1 MAAAVLVAVFLLA
14 IPLVSFLSDSEKFVF
29 GILMTAAEGTAS
41 TLLVFLF
48 LMPLVRFSSRQVAVT
63 VASGYLLVH
72 LYDGLFLAMPQGVCL
87 AQRPLALL
95 AMVGLAGVLC
105 RRADTSDAA
114 EKPSEAPPVGAS
126 EGSSGESVPL
136 AVPAVRPRV
145 VAECLL
151 LGALVAVLL
160 LVQGVYSQVTGLGSV
175 GNVQAFNLFTELFA
189 AGVRAAVLVYC
200 LLRTEDVPPAHVAAC
215 AVLIFLVGIPVV
227 DLSWGTGAY
236 LVGSHIVNS
245 ARYVLL
251 PLATIVGVQAARR
264 VPREAPFLILVMMAA
279 ANGCYVS
286 RLVAGVVLDPATGAD
301 AVLPTV
307 SLCSMW
313 VIACAAPLYL
323 LGRGRLLGLAMGGGC
338 GAPGAFAG
346 SQVARGAA
354 GQLPQGGALGAGEAA
369 DPALLRGVRFYRRLD
384 DLCNKARLTEREK
397 EILREVLHGYS
408 IESIAGRLGLS
419 ASTVKTYLS
428 RAYNRFGVSSRQE
441 VLGLLDKAEDS
452 GREV

>member
-1 MAAAVLVAVFLLA
+1 MRLLLCLNGAAAHARSLWVAAAVLVAVFLLA

-41 TLLVFLF
+41 ALLVFLF
-48 LMPLVRFSSRQVAVT
+48 LMPLIRFSSRQVAVT
-63 VASGYLLVH
+63 VASGYLLAH

-200 LLRTEDVPPAHVAAC
+200 LLRTEDVSPAHVAAC

-279 ANGCYVS
+279 AAVRPE
-286 RLVAGVVLDPATGAD
+286 RLQGPR
-301 AVLPTV
+301 LP
-307 SLCSMW
+307 
-313 VIACAAPLYL
+313 
-323 LGRGRLLGLAMGGGC
+323 GEQRGSCLK
-338 GAPGAFAG
+338 GAPSAQGRPPTRPCCERSGSTAG
-346 SQVARGAA
+346 STTCAIKRG
-354 GQLPQGGALGAGEAA
+354 
-369 DPALLRGVRFYRRLD
+369 
-384 DLCNKARLTEREK
+384 
-397 EILREVLHGYS
+397 
-408 IESIAGRLGLS
+408 
-419 ASTVKTYLS
+419 
-428 RAYNRFGVSSRQE
+428 
-441 VLGLLDKAEDS
+441 
-452 GREV
+452 